1 MRSSNNVFFCFSDLN
16 LQSQIISF
24 MFRLVESGF
33 ISVPLSGTPNAQQPI
48 AEVNTLYL
56 QSFLC
61 NLLKNAFPHLNEY
74 CCFQLQYID
83 LFLYRECIENV
94 SL

>member
-1 MRSSNNVFFCFSDLN
+1 MFFFLIDLN
-16 LQSQIISF
+16 LQSQILSF

-33 ISVPLSGTPNAQQPI
+33 ISVPLSGTPTTQQPI
-48 AEVNTLYL
+48 AEANTLYL

-74 CCFQLQYID
+74 CCFRLLSLQISYE
-83 LFLYRECIENV
+83 YSV
-94 SL
+94 